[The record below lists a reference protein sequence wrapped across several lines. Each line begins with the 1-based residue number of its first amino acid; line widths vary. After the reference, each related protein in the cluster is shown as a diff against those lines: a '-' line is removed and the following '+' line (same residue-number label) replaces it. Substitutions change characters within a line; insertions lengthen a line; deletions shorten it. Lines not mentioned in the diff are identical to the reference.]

1 MTTIH
6 YESARYKFWSKF
18 YLSSIK
24 LELYLSREFFFPLF
38 LFFFLCWEINL
49 SKMHVYFP
57 LITNLKLFRMTN
69 LTASRHFTESDAT
82 DEFLI
87 SVNASKKN
95 KVSLILTW
103 RALLRRNIPHFYWG

>member
-1 MTTIH
+1 
-6 YESARYKFWSKF
+6 
-18 YLSSIK
+18 
-24 LELYLSREFFFPLF
+24 
-38 LFFFLCWEINL
+38 
-49 SKMHVYFP
+49 MHVYFP

-103 RALLRRNIPHFYWG
+103 RALLRRNIPHFY

>member
-57 LITNLKLFRMTN
+57 LITDLKLFRMTN

-82 DEFLI
+82 D
-87 SVNASKKN
+87 
-95 KVSLILTW
+95 
-103 RALLRRNIPHFYWG
+103 